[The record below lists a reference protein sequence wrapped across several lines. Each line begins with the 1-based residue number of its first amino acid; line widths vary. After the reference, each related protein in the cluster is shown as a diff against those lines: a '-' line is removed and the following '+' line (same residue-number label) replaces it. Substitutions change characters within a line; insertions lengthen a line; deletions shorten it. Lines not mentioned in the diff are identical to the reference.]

1 MMRVYGSFHSKWC
14 AGDECRRD
22 RCEYAQNNGRDPSAQ
37 QNAENQAG
45 VDDRPCN
52 ENTRIL
58 EQLCDKA
65 DGEQNCSCYEFTGS
79 KCLFLF
85 HINLLSENILSV
97 QAYCTVADTA
107 LQFESVRR
115 SDDKDRHDIVLV
127 SHNRPGFKSKSPAFF
142 SAGALSIYAVVA
154 MMDELVSGQ

>member
-1 MMRVYGSFHSKWC
+1 MVHLERWF
-14 AGDECRRD
+14 CRR
-22 RCEYAQNNGRDPSAQ
+22 NFH
-37 QNAENQAG
+37 
-45 VDDRPCN
+45 
-52 ENTRIL
+52 
-58 EQLCDKA
+58 
-65 DGEQNCSCYEFTGS
+65 FTEVEVTERVIS
-79 KCLFLF
+79 TLLPMEWKLLF
-85 HINLLSENILSV
+85 HFRENILSV

-142 SAGALSIYAVVA
+142 SAGALSIYTVVA